1 MKSIQSWLGKKVRI
15 KREFIKT
22 EQECESGGKSYYIA
36 CDNGMNA
43 LVENPKE
50 AVFSVQMDVYGVD
63 LFKYRRAPSFGGG
76 EKCVGFEIGSVE
88 PTHQI
93 IIEIIQ
99 GSNEIGYPNLWDVK
113 YFEEVVEEIVITKT
127 YHPIKVD

>member
-1 MKSIQSWLGKKVRI
+1 MKTIQSWLGKKVRI

-22 EQECESGGKSYYIA
+22 EQEYDPYTGEGYYIE

-43 LVENPKE
+43 LVGNPNE
-50 AVFSVQMDVYGVD
+50 AIFSVQMDIYGVD
-63 LFKYRRAPSFGGG
+63 LFKYRHVPSFGGG

-99 GSNEIGYPNLWDVK
+99 GSNEIGYPYLWDVK

-127 YHPIKVD
+127 YHPIKL

>member
-1 MKSIQSWLGKKVRI
+1 METIQSWLGKKVRI

-22 EQECESGGKSYYIA
+22 EQEYESGGETYHIE

-43 LVENPKE
+43 LVDNPNE
-50 AVFSVQMDVYGVD
+50 AIFSVQMDVYGVD
-63 LFKYRRAPSFGGG
+63 LFKYRHIPRFGGG
-76 EKCVGFEIGSVE
+76 GKCVGFEIGSVE

-99 GSNEIGYPNLWDVK
+99 GSNEIGYPYLWDVK
-113 YFEEVVEEIVITKT
+113 YFEEVVEEIVITKK
-127 YHPIKVD
+127 YQPIKS

>member
-1 MKSIQSWLGKKVRI
+1 MKTIQSWLGKKVRI

-22 EQECESGGKSYYIA
+22 EQEYESGSESYYIE

-63 LFKYRRAPSFGGG
+63 LFKYRHVPSFGGG

-99 GSNEIGYPNLWDVK
+99 GSNEIGYPYLWDVK

-127 YHPIKVD
+127 YHPVKVD